1 MMLYIG
7 PAVICW
13 LRTSF
18 GTFYL
23 LLSLLSDEYV
33 LFHSRRFFVLLI
45 HCLVRFYQK
54 ISSIRTLFCS
64 IWTLFISFAPMPCLI
79 LPTSCSIA
87 PMLCSIWT
95 LCISVAPMSCSI
107 LPTSYSIAP
116 MLCSIQTL
124 SCSIVPTFCWISLFT
139 LNNFPLICC
148 VKLLNCRFLRI

>member
-1 MMLYIG
+1 MLYIG
-7 PAVICW
+7 TAVICW

-64 IWTLFISFAPMPCLI
+64 IWTLSISFAPMPCLI

-95 LCISVAPMSCSI
+95 WSCSI
-107 LPTSYSIAP
+107 L
-116 MLCSIQTL
+116 
-124 SCSIVPTFCWISLFT
+124 PTFCWISLFT

-148 VKLLNCRFLRI
+148 VKLLNCSFFREYGG